1 MLSTTNRNSLK
12 LGDIE
17 ENLVAITPVFNGT
30 TNGVLHLTTGILY
43 QMNIEHRKYDTQIK
57 YTINGNFNL
66 TTSAG
71 KHDDHSQLWYLIPVT
86 PATGNGTD
94 VPQVGYRIKNAKT
107 GKVIACDGIC
117 CLLNSA
123 VMSLQYDDPSKYTDL
138 KRLWT
143 LTPVSSSKNKYEL
156 CNQHT
161 QHHLSLGPVV
171 GAHILPPYIRC
182 SKTAGDLISFSMPS
196 VTFDGAISGIEFDLP
211 LPQLLAT
218 SADNILISSQIIR
231 NQTLN
236 TTHSECITHSITR
249 TSTFLY
255 SFKESLNF
263 LSGIS
268 FRAAIPLV
276 STAGGSM
283 IDMKSEVGGE
293 SQQQW
298 TQTRQ
303 ETYSISKTITV
314 PPNECIEVKSFVKWI
329 ENISVAF
336 KAKIKISGRCHRLR
350 VNNGQVVENQPMDR
364 DMIQQYLQMNS
375 FQGRILSHTEDD
387 SITAELTGVFRGSYG
402 LGTDTLLSN
411 I

>member
-1 MLSTTNRNSLK
+1 
-12 LGDIE
+12 
-17 ENLVAITPVFNGT
+17 
-30 TNGVLHLTTGILY
+30 
-43 QMNIEHRKYDTQIK
+43 
-57 YTINGNFNL
+57 
-66 TTSAG
+66 
-71 KHDDHSQLWYLIPVT
+71 
-86 PATGNGTD
+86 
-94 VPQVGYRIKNAKT
+94 
-107 GKVIACDGIC
+107 
-117 CLLNSA
+117 
-123 VMSLQYDDPSKYTDL
+123 
-138 KRLWT
+138 
-143 LTPVSSSKNKYEL
+143 
-156 CNQHT
+156 
-161 QHHLSLGPVV
+161 
-171 GAHILPPYIRC
+171 AHILPPYIRC

-236 TTHSECITHSITR
+236 TTHSECITQSITR

-329 ENISVAF
+329 DNISVTF

-350 VNNGQVVENQPMDR
+350 VNNGK
-364 DMIQQYLQMNS
+364 L
-375 FQGRILSHTEDD
+375 
-387 SITAELTGVFRGSYG
+387 
-402 LGTDTLLSN
+402 
-411 I
+411 